1 MPVSI
6 TLSADTAEG
15 LRAQMIVLLGLH
27 GDVGIIPNRAPVPR
41 PSENEAHGT
50 GAADPVDA
58 LKGKVST
65 DPDARPKRG
74 RPAKGEKETIKSPDI
89 SVPETGALNGAPPE
103 PLDVE
108 ALVSRPGDFL
118 AEDQTSRHEDVTD
131 ALTAPEP
138 TPPAPAKEALE
149 LKERMIEVL
158 QNAFR
163 AGKVDKVRAVLSKYG
178 NGAKSFREIDIEA
191 FPVIE
196 KVVSQGALG

>member
-1 MPVSI
+1 
-6 TLSADTAEG
+6 
-15 LRAQMIVLLGLH
+15 MIVLLGL
-27 GDVGIIPNRAPVPR
+27 DVLQGTQLGKAPVPR
-41 PSENEAHGT
+41 PSENEAPGT
-50 GAADPVDA
+50 GAADPIDA

-74 RPAKGEKETIKSPDI
+74 RPVKGLKEDKNPAKDLA
-89 SVPETGALNGAPPE
+89 PEHGALNGAPPE
-103 PLDVE
+103 PLDIE

-118 AEDQTSRHEDVTD
+118 EGDQTSRHEDVTD

>member
-27 GDVGIIPNRAPVPR
+27 GDVGIIPNRAPVLR

-50 GAADPVDA
+50 GAADPVDT

-89 SVPETGALNGAPPE
+89 SVPEHGALNGAPPE

-118 AEDQTSRHEDVTD
+118 AEDNNSTD